1 MGGFHRIAS
10 CECLKRRRKVGRPR
24 HRCAVDQHRDHP
36 DVPLERRFNLHPNVV
51 CWVVE
56 PRVSV
61 IVPGVEPAR
70 PNHRDE
76 RDARGDMLIERF
88 HEVDAWLDG
97 VDVHEQLLAVEMLQQ
112 SVVEAACR
120 RLVVAA
126 PVIDK
131 DATGHNILGVCSMAL
146 HVAREISM
154 EASACSSVRT
164 ATIPRCPPIFA
175 YSEGERKKLTASK
188 WLLRSSA
195 RSCCGPMREH

>member
-1 MGGFHRIAS
+1 
-10 CECLKRRRKVGRPR
+10 
-24 HRCAVDQHRDHP
+24 
-36 DVPLERRFNLHPNVV
+36 
-51 CWVVE
+51 
-56 PRVSV
+56 
-61 IVPGVEPAR
+61 
-70 PNHRDE
+70 
-76 RDARGDMLIERF
+76 MLIERF

-97 VDVHEQLLAVEMLQQ
+97 IDVHEQLLAVEMLQQ

-164 ATIPRCPPIFA
+164 ATRTTLPAYLRLFGGREEKAHCEQMVAPIFSEIMLRA
-175 YSEGERKKLTASK
+175 YERTRLSNSSWGRHAGRVTFYIRVLSRFVTSTTAPTAASHLIFSNRCNYTTK
-188 WLLRSSA
+188 RCQ
-195 RSCCGPMREH
+195 R